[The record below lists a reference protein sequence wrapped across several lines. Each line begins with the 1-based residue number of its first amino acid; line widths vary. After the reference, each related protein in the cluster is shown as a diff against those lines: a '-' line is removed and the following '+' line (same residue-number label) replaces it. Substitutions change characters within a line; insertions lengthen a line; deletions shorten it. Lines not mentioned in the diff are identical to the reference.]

1 METYD
6 TATEWKQELHI
17 HLFEPREVKGMG
29 SVISPLYLGTG
40 LPSLPSPTH
49 QPRAE
54 KRILGVGWER
64 E

>member
-1 METYD
+1 
-6 TATEWKQELHI
+6 
-17 HLFEPREVKGMG
+17 MG